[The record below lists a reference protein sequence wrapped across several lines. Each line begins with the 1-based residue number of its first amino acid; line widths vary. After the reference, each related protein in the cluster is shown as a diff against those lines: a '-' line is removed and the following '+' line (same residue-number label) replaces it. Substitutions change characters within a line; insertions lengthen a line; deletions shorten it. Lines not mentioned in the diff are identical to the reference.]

1 MTYFLAFSKGQ
12 FYLCREFGTRQVIV
26 EIILDLKKED
36 FLRELWVPLSGAIAQ
51 QRNVETIA
59 NNVANANTPGFK
71 KEQVVFKEYLTAL
84 EKGDAQADLPEREFK
99 PEDFYRSY
107 NAEDAFVK
115 VDGAYT
121 LHEQGQLTP
130 TGNSFDNALSGPGFF
145 EVLSPN
151 GVRYTRKGSFSINN
165 EGKLVTDQ
173 GYLVLS
179 KDAPANIGADGKA
192 TLSTPAAS
200 RAIMV
205 GNNKL
210 TVSLEGEVYSGG
222 NKIADMSI
230 TEFND
235 VHALKKEGNSL
246 FINPDQKNIK
256 VGELKTAIH
265 QGFVEQSNVNAVSE
279 MSSLINANRNFETIQ
294 RVIKSYDAMS
304 AKAVNEIAKF

>member
-1 MTYFLAFSKGQ
+1 M
-12 FYLCREFGTRQVIV
+12 
-26 EIILDLKKED
+26 
-36 FLRELWVPLSGAIAQ
+36 RELWVPLSGAIAQ

-84 EKGDAQADLPEREFK
+84 EKGDGEADLPQKEFK

-121 LHEQGQLTP
+121 LHEQGQLVP
-130 TGNSFDNALSGPGFF
+130 SGNSFDNALSGPGFF
-145 EVLSPN
+145 EVLTPN
-151 GVRYTRKGSFSINN
+151 GVRFTRKGSFSINN

-179 KDAPANIGADGKA
+179 KDAPPAIGADGKFSLSAPPA
-192 TLSTPAAS
+192 T
-200 RAIMV
+200 RAIVV
-205 GNNKL
+205 GNNKFSI
-210 TVSLEGEVYSGG
+210 SLDGDVYSGS
-222 NKIADMSI
+222 NKIADISLA
-230 TEFND
+230 EFND
-235 VHALKKEGNSL
+235 IHALKKEGNSL

-256 VGELKTAIH
+256 VGEIKTSVH

-294 RVIKSYDAMS
+294 RVIKTYDTMS
-304 AKAVNEIAKF
+304 AKAVNEISKF